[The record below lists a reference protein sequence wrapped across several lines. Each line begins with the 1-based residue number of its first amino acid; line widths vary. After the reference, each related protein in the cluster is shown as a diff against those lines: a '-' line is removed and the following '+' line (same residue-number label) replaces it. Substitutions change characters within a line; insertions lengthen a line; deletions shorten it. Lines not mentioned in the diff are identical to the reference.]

1 MEQSS
6 IAVSKKT
13 KKAWKQFKNHPQESY
28 ETMINRILKVKS
40 EEDAD
45 LLSAEDIL
53 EIKASVLEI
62 EQGNFMTQAQ
72 MEEKYGL

>member
-1 MEQSS
+1 MEASS
-6 IAVSKKT
+6 IAVSNQSKKE
-13 KKAWKQFKNHPQESY
+13 WKQFKNHPQESY
-28 ETMINRILKVKS
+28 EAMINRILKTKS